1 MNLLGFLRRRSKVPA
16 RRGFHADVSRFPDAL
31 TEGALPL
38 LLAVP
43 REERGVPEP
52 IDDPPPVR
60 VLRAHTSEPVVEDV
74 KVGPPPELYL
84 LRITPARLVT
94 TVRVTI
100 GQDGKWTEHT
110 PIFAES
116 MDLAREMVPQGATLR
131 TDCPREYADE
141 CWEVRLS

>member
-1 MNLLGFLRRRSKVPA
+1 MNILGFLRRRSKVPA
-16 RRGFHADVSRFPDAL
+16 RRGFNVDVSRFPDAL
-31 TEGALPL
+31 TEGAVPL
-38 LLAVP
+38 LVP
-43 REERGVPEP
+43 VPEP

-60 VLRAHTSEPVVEDV
+60 VVKANTPEPIVEDISTD
-74 KVGPPPELYL
+74 GSPPEIYL

-100 GQDGKWTEHT
+100 GQDGTWNEHT

-116 MDLAREMVPQGATLR
+116 MELAREMVPPGATLR

-141 CWEVRLS
+141 AWEVRLL